1 MYSKFHHEPFSPD
14 AGDWTFSGDG
24 PLSEANGALPWLIFE
39 RDRRRFEAQSPTF
52 RIEQVRP
59 MMPLAYALSGGVS
72 MRAFL
77 AGWSFDLIR
86 WLEKITGEKSMV
98 LFVSIVVTKVCQAHE

>member
-1 MYSKFHHEPFSPD
+1 
-14 AGDWTFSGDG
+14 
-24 PLSEANGALPWLIFE
+24 
-39 RDRRRFEAQSPTF
+39 
-52 RIEQVRP
+52 

-98 LFVSIVVTKVCQAHE
+98 LFVSIVVTKVCQAH